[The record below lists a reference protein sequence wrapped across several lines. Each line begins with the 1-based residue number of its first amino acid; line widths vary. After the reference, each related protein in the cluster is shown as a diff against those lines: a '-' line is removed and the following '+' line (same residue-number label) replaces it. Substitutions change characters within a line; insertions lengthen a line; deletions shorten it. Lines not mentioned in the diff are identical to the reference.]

1 MRDCRFP
8 PIPEK
13 DVQVLETMQ
22 NDPEQEKETKELIRG
37 VESAMNVIDSI
48 NKAAVN
54 NQAQVGANLDMKI

>member
-1 MRDCRFP
+1 M
-8 PIPEK
+8 
-13 DVQVLETMQ
+13 QVLETMQ

-48 NKAAVN
+48 NRAVVN

>member
-1 MRDCRFP
+1 M
-8 PIPEK
+8 
-13 DVQVLETMQ
+13 QLLETMQ